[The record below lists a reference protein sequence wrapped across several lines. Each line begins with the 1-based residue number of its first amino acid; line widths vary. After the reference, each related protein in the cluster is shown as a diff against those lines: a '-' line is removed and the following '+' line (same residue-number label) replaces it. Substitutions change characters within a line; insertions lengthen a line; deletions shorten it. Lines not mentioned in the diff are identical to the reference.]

1 MNNYS
6 LTVITV
12 VKNDEKNIEK
22 TIKSVIKQKK
32 INIEYIIIDGS
43 SKDQTLNII
52 KKYRTRIDKI
62 ISEKDNGI
70 YYAMN
75 KGIKLSK
82 NDIIVFCNSGDF
94 FYPNSLKK
102 ILDLFNKFDYD
113 FVFGTV
119 LRNYT
124 TSSILKFGFDLKR
137 LKYNFDFATS
147 HTTGF
152 FLKRKIYKKIGFYNT
167 YFKISSDYDLYLRL
181 FKNNCKGGYT
191 KKRDLIGYVA
201 KGGFSSKVSFLNHA
215 IEEFKIRIYNKQNLI
230 YSTIIF
236 LNSLIK
242 NLIKSLKN

>member
-32 INIEYIIIDGS
+32 ANIEYIIIDGN

-62 ISEKDNGI
+62 ISEEDSGI

-82 NDIIVFCNSGDF
+82 NNIIVFCNSGDF
-94 FYPNSLKK
+94 FYNDSFRK

-124 TSSILKFGFDLKR
+124 TSTILKFGFDLKR

-152 FLKRKIYKKIGFYNT
+152 FLKRKIYKKIGIYNT
-167 YFKISSDYDLYLRL
+167 NFKISSDYDLYLRL
-181 FKNNCKGGYT
+181 LKNNFKGGYT
-191 KKRDLIGYVA
+191 KKNDLIGNVA
-201 KGGFSSKVSFLNHA
+201 KGGYSSKVSFLNHA
-215 IEEFKIRIYNKQNLI
+215 IEEFKIRIYNKQGLI

-236 LNSLIK
+236 LNSIIK